1 MTLVALTGGIASGK
15 TTVANRFREL
25 GAAVIDADVV
35 AREVVEPGTIG
46 LQKIVAAFGQHLL
59 NDDGTLDRKELGAIV
74 FGNPERLQ
82 MLNAIVHPG
91 VRKRAAELFEIA
103 YTEEPARIIVYDVPL
118 LAEGEIPIEW
128 DEVVVVTAP
137 NAIRHRRLT
146 TLRGYS
152 DSEAWARINSQ
163 STEEERL
170 SLATAV
176 IDSSG
181 TLEQTLE
188 KADAVWQKFVDK
200 YSALDSVDSE

>member
-1 MTLVALTGGIASGK
+1 MTLIALTGGIASGK
-15 TTVANRFREL
+15 TTIANRFREL
-25 GAAVIDADVV
+25 GAAVIDADIV

-46 LQKIVAAFGQHLL
+46 LQKIIATFGRQLL
-59 NDDGTLDRKELGAIV
+59 NADGTLDRKELGDIV

-82 MLNAIVHPG
+82 TLNAIVHPE
-91 VRKRAAELFEIA
+91 VRKRAAELFELA
-103 YTEEPARIIVYDVPL
+103 YAEDPERIIVYDVPL

-137 NAIRHRRLT
+137 NSIRHRRLT

-152 DSEAWARINSQ
+152 DSEAWTRINSQ

-170 SLATAV
+170 ALATAI

-188 KADAVWQKFVDK
+188 KADAVWQKFVAK
-200 YSALDSVDSE
+200 YSAANNAHSE